1 MGDKKE
7 KNLLELR
14 KVLIPDFQRDYA
26 QGRNTVQ
33 SLEIRENFISDIR
46 KALDG
51 TGMRLDFVYG
61 KNEDGYFVPYDGQQ
75 RLTTLF
81 LVHLYLLKKLDQKE
95 NSNLWNN
102 QIKLE
107 YQTSWECSEFIKDI
121 SDKKNKLFFGEG
133 DNLKLKHLESVPF
146 INPYVLND
154 DGVKG
159 MLRTLSTID
168 ECLGDYKID
177 ESIIEKLKRITFY
190 VYDEM
195 EGEGIQF
202 YLKMNTRGLAL
213 APFEN
218 FRSKYAAYLKERG
231 NNANKE
237 VKISKTLTNKCENF
251 FYNKRGK
258 KDKDDNSQ
266 ILKEISEKL
275 MSLIKSYF
283 SALYSISDNLK
294 ESKEITEKGF
304 TPFSYYST
312 VLDGLGVDTVM
323 KPFIRFLNY
332 LSNEEKDGENNLTC
346 NDDFWFSKNLKEVFD
361 KTKDKS
367 NELLFM
373 IKYFELDEKFKYEKY
388 SRYMRLMMNL
398 EGNGVLPG
406 QNKVLFNLLFSTD
419 LTEENLLNV
428 LKDYNEQRKKT
439 VPDQVDEE
447 IEKLG
452 KIIEDDSL
460 GERIIN
466 AEKTAFADGCICF
479 LFCGDNGWSKFETR
493 LKHFGE
499 LFAEYGVKETE
510 KESVVTA
517 YIKLTPWDWCE
528 QYFNTSR
535 DHWKKTIFSG
545 IRDKDYGAEY
555 GKIIDGLLSC
565 DDITK
570 IEMLPGETDR
580 ATQIKKSLLDN
591 KWFIRWMLSSG
602 KRNYGIEWKADI
614 YHQCPIF
621 HEYRKSGYIYWDAFG
636 WKNNNEN
643 IIERKEINKFFK
655 VMAKHGVKIDKDY
668 YVLINEEGKDV
679 NKDILFDSSSNPS
692 TYNIIVIVSNWYS
705 FGSIKFYYRNKC
717 FYLLAQGMIL
727 TDWNEDPSPYW
738 NEPSRSRWIYKN
750 WGGTLLEEKELKEKL
765 DMLVEKG
772 N

>member
-14 KVLIPDFQRDYA
+14 KILIPDFQRDYA

-107 YQTSWECSEFIKDI
+107 YQTSWECSEFIKAI

-168 ECLGDYKID
+168 ECLSDYKVD
-177 ESIIEKLKRITFY
+177 ASIVEKLKRITFY

-213 APFEN
+213 TPFEN
-218 FRSKYAAYLKERG
+218 FRSKYAAYLKEKG
-231 NNANKE
+231 KNENEE
-237 VKISKTLTNKCENF
+237 VKISKALTNNYENF
-251 FYNKRGK
+251 FYKKRGK

-266 ILKEISEKL
+266 IMKDISEKL

-283 SALYSISDNLK
+283 SALYTISDNLK
-294 ESKEITEKGF
+294 ENKEIAEKGF

-312 VLDGLGVDTVM
+312 VLDGLGIDTVM
-323 KPFIRFLNY
+323 KPLIRFLNY
-332 LSNEEKDGENNLTC
+332 LSTKEEESENNLTC
-346 NDDFWFSKNLKEVFD
+346 KNKNENDFWFSENLKGVFD
-361 KTKDKS
+361 KPQGKS

-388 SRYMRLMMNL
+388 SCYMRLMMNL
-398 EGNGVLPG
+398 EENGVTPG

-419 LTEENLLNV
+419 LTEANLLNV
-428 LKDYNEQRKKT
+428 LKEYKEQREKERKS
-439 VPDQVDEE
+439 VSVQIDEE
-447 IEKLG
+447 IEKLE
-452 KIIEDDSL
+452 KIIEDDSWRK
-460 GERIIN
+460 EIVE
-466 AEKTAFADGCICF
+466 AEKTAFANGRIKF
-479 LFCGDNGWSKFETR
+479 LYQEKFDDAFRRR
-493 LKHFGE
+493 LCNYYRYFDPK
-499 LFAEYGVKETE
+499 GVREEIDFDLVK
-510 KESVVTA
+510 A
-517 YIKLTPWDWCE
+517 RIKLSTDENGNPSIFWYE
-528 QYFNTSR
+528 VFNTSQKQ
-535 DHWKKTIFSG
+535 WKDIFDNYEQKRFKTLVNGILTSGSLDSIEEPENISIEQKALLAKEWFIKWMMSDKDLQRYRLKYYYFQKYNGRYYIPFDSGVNNFNEVFGSLFFSG
-545 IRDKDYGAEY
+545 RIRFDEKYYYRLIDDESGSKHFVFWSSSSMKIPFTFICEDETEVGFYLYFDSYRNILFHKDEEDLTYNDGENLDPVTKKRTLYEEPDK
-555 GKIIDGLLSC
+555 
-565 DDITK
+565 
-570 IEMLPGETDR
+570 
-580 ATQIKKSLLDN
+580 
-591 KWFIRWMLSSG
+591 
-602 KRNYGIEWKADI
+602 GIENGERF
-614 YHQCPIF
+614 YTVS
-621 HEYRKSGYIYWDAFG
+621 ET
-636 WKNNNEN
+636 
-643 IIERKEINKFFK
+643 IERLE
-655 VMAKHGVKIDKDY
+655 
-668 YVLINEEGKDV
+668 
-679 NKDILFDSSSNPS
+679 S
-692 TYNIIVIVSNWYS
+692 
-705 FGSIKFYYRNKC
+705 
-717 FYLLAQGMIL
+717 LA
-727 TDWNEDPSPYW
+727 
-738 NEPSRSRWIYKN
+738 
-750 WGGTLLEEKELKEKL
+750 KEK
-765 DMLVEKG
+765 MQEKLVLR
-772 N
+772 

>member
-14 KVLIPDFQRDYA
+14 KILIPDFQRDYA

-146 INPYVLND
+146 INPYILND

-177 ESIIEKLKRITFY
+177 ESIIEKLKKITFY

-213 APFEN
+213 TPFEN
-218 FRSKYAAYLKERG
+218 FRSKYAAYLKEKG
-231 NNANKE
+231 KNENEE
-237 VKISKTLTNKCENF
+237 VKISKALTNNYENF
-251 FYNKRGK
+251 FYKKRGK

-266 ILKEISEKL
+266 IMKDISEKL

-283 SALYSISDNLK
+283 SALYTISDNLK
-294 ESKEITEKGF
+294 ENKEITEKGF

-323 KPFIRFLNY
+323 KPLIRFLNY

-361 KTKDKS
+361 KPEGKS

-388 SRYMRLMMNL
+388 SCYMRLMMNL
-398 EGNGVLPG
+398 EGNGVTPG

-419 LTEENLLNV
+419 LAEESLLNV
-428 LKDYNEQRKKT
+428 LKEYNEQRKKT
-439 VPDQVDEE
+439 APDQVDEE
-447 IEKLG
+447 IEKLE
-452 KIIEDDSL
+452 KIKEDDSWRK
-460 GERIIN
+460 EIVE
-466 AEKTAFADGCICF
+466 AEKTAFANGCVDF
-479 LFCGDNGWSKFETR
+479 LFYGENGWEKFKKR
-493 LKHFGE
+493 LKNFE
-499 LFAEYGVKETE
+499 MWFDEKGVKDKE
-510 KESVVTA
+510 KESIIEA

-528 QYFNTSR
+528 EYFNTSR
-535 DHWKKTIFSG
+535 EHWKKTIFSG
-545 IRDKDYGAEY
+545 IRNKDYGAEY
-555 GKIIDGLLSC
+555 GKIIDNLLSC

-570 IEMLPGETDR
+570 IEMFPGETDR

-591 KWFIRWMLSSG
+591 KWFIRWMMSDKDLQWYRFKYYYFQKYNGRYYIPFDSGVNNFNEVFGSLFFSGRIRFDEKYYYRLIDDENGLKHFVFWSSSSMKIPFTFICEDKTEVG
-602 KRNYGIEWKADI
+602 FYLYFDSYRNIL
-614 YHQCPIF
+614 F
-621 HEYRKSGYIYWDAFG
+621 HEDEEVSTFDKSRTLY
-636 WKNNNEN
+636 EN
-643 IIERKEINKFFK
+643 PPTEDIKKGEERFYTVAE
-655 VMAKHGVKIDKDY
+655 
-668 YVLINEEGKDV
+668 
-679 NKDILFDSSSNPS
+679 
-692 TYNIIVIVSNWYS
+692 T
-705 FGSIKFYYRNKC
+705 IKC
-717 FYLLAQGMIL
+717 LESLA
-727 TDWNEDPSPYW
+727 
-738 NEPSRSRWIYKN
+738 
-750 WGGTLLEEKELKEKL
+750 KEKIQDNL
-765 DMLVEKG
+765 GEDGK
-772 N
+772 

>member
-107 YQTSWECSEFIKDI
+107 YQTSWECSEFIKAI

-146 INPYVLND
+146 INPYILND

-168 ECLGDYKID
+168 ECLSDYKID
-177 ESIIEKLKRITFY
+177 ESIIEKLKKITFY

-213 APFEN
+213 TPFEN

-231 NNANKE
+231 NNANEE

-251 FYNKRGK
+251 FYKKRGK

-294 ESKEITEKGF
+294 ENKEITEKGF

-323 KPFIRFLNY
+323 KPLIRFLNY
-332 LSNEEKDGENNLTC
+332 LSNEEESENNLTC
-346 NDDFWFSKNLKEVFD
+346 KNDFWFSKNLKEVFD

-388 SRYMRLMMNL
+388 SCYMRLMMNL
-398 EGNGVLPG
+398 EGNDVSPG
-406 QNKVLFNLLFSTD
+406 QNKALFNLLFSTD

-428 LKDYNEQRKKT
+428 LKEYKEQREKERKS
-439 VPDQVDEE
+439 VSVQVDEE
-447 IEKLG
+447 IEKLEEIVKLK
-452 KIIEDDSL
+452 KIKEDDSL
-460 GERIIN
+460 REEIVK
-466 AEKTAFADGCICF
+466 AEKTAFANGRIKF
-479 LFCGDNGWSKFETR
+479 LYQEKFDEDFRLRLDNYDRYFNPE
-493 LKHFGE
+493 
-499 LFAEYGVKETE
+499 GVRKEIDFDLV
-510 KESVVTA
+510 KA
-517 YIKLTPWDWCE
+517 RIKLSTDENGKPSIFWYE
-528 QYFNTSR
+528 VFNTSQKQ
-535 DHWKKTIFSG
+535 WKYIFDNYEKKQFKTLVNGILTSG
-545 IRDKDYGAEY
+545 SLD
-555 GKIIDGLLSC
+555 S
-565 DDITK
+565 
-570 IEMLPGETDR
+570 IEEPENISIE
-580 ATQIKKSLLDN
+580 QKSLLS
-591 KWFIRWMLSSG
+591 KEWFIKWMMSDKDLQLYRYRLKYYYFQKYNGRYYIPFDSGVNNFNEVFGSLFFSGRIRFDEKYYYRLIDDENGSKHFVFWLSSSMKIPFTFICEDKTEVG
-602 KRNYGIEWKADI
+602 FYLYFDSYRNIL
-614 YHQCPIF
+614 F
-621 HEYRKSGYIYWDAFG
+621 HEDEEVSTFDKSRTLY
-636 WKNNNEN
+636 EN
-643 IIERKEINKFFK
+643 PPTEDIKKGEERFYTVAE
-655 VMAKHGVKIDKDY
+655 
-668 YVLINEEGKDV
+668 
-679 NKDILFDSSSNPS
+679 
-692 TYNIIVIVSNWYS
+692 T
-705 FGSIKFYYRNKC
+705 IKC
-717 FYLLAQGMIL
+717 LESLA
-727 TDWNEDPSPYW
+727 
-738 NEPSRSRWIYKN
+738 
-750 WGGTLLEEKELKEKL
+750 KEKIQDNL
-765 DMLVEKG
+765 GEDGK
-772 N
+772 